1 MQALMR
7 LIPVLATS
15 FLLLLQGCNFRS
27 EGTEPL
33 TDESQPTQTNTSN
46 QPNETDPFRDAV
58 NKAMEAANL
67 AQTARTAEEWTRVAE
82 SWQQA
87 INFMRAVPESSTNY
101 EVAQQKAVEYQGNL
115 EYAQSNSAAATD
127 GVQQVEQTPEQD
139 VPISQQAALLK
150 MGITYREVVALLG
163 RTPDTVVNDQIRQEL
178 GEPVQGNSLI
188 TFEWKNDNPDCQ
200 PVSAQFNPS
209 GMTLTGWS
217 EGRTCTGS
225 SIFNEPFGKSC
236 AETTLC
242 ELR

>member
-1 MQALMR
+1 MQPLML

-15 FLLLLQGCNFRS
+15 LLLLLQGCNLRGERS
-27 EGTEPL
+27 ESL
-33 TDESQPTQTNTSN
+33 TDELKPTQPNTSN

-67 AQTARTAEEWTRVAE
+67 AQTARTSEEWTKVAN

-87 INFMRAVPESSTNY
+87 INFMRAVPESSTNHK
-101 EVAQQKAVEYQGNL
+101 VAQQKVVEYQGYL
-115 EYAQSNSAAATD
+115 EYAQRNVTTVT
-127 GVQQVEQTPEQD
+127 GVIQQVEQAPEKK
-139 VPISQQAALLK
+139 VSISQQATLLK
-150 MGITYREVVALLG
+150 MGMTYREVVAVLG
-163 RTPDTVVNDQIRQEL
+163 RMPDTVVNDQIRQEL
-178 GEPVQGNSLI
+178 GEPIQGNNLI
-188 TFEWKNDNPDCQ
+188 SFEWRNDNPDCQ

-209 GMTLTGWS
+209 GMTLKGWS

-242 ELR
+242 KPR